1 MTAEVQSIDPRDGRV
16 VEVLG
21 RETSSAGVRSACAAA
36 AAAAPELSARGR
48 NWRAELLRSLS
59 GALESARQE
68 VVALA
73 DRETALGTARLDAEL
88 TRTCFQLE
96 LFADVVAEGS
106 YLEVVIDHAGDTA
119 MGPRPDLRRMLVPV
133 GPVAVFAASN
143 FPLAFSVPG
152 GDTSAALAAGCPVIV
167 KAHPSHPS
175 TSDLL
180 LDILK
185 VAAGRVDAPQGT
197 LAVVHGKEAGIG
209 LVTDPQVRAGSFTGS
224 LGGGRSLA
232 DLAAGRPEPIPF
244 YAEMAS
250 LNPVIVTAGAL
261 DAGSADIADSL
272 AGSILLGN
280 GQFCTKPGLVF
291 LPDGTGDRP
300 QPVID
305 RIVRAMGDTGEGTAL
320 NAQVAAGYSDGTQRL
335 ATLPGV
341 HTALLPGASSSG
353 CRIWP
358 AAFVMSAADFRLE
371 LTDEVFGPSTVF
383 VTYRD
388 AAQLLET
395 LELLPGSLTA
405 TVYTGGGSDTLPARL
420 IEKLVDKA
428 GRVVFDGVPTGVA
441 VAEAQ
446 HHGGPWPS
454 TNSVHTSVGATSIR
468 RFLRPIAF
476 QNAPSSVLPAE
487 LRDGPS
493 PVPRRVD
500 GRFYEPVTNREAPSA
515 GQI

>member
-185 VAAGRVDAPQGT
+185 VAAGTQLTR
-197 LAVVHGKEAGIG
+197 
-209 LVTDPQVRAGSFTGS
+209 RR
-224 LGGGRSLA
+224 GR
-232 DLAAGRPEPIPF
+232 
-244 YAEMAS
+244 
-250 LNPVIVTAGAL
+250 
-261 DAGSADIADSL
+261 
-272 AGSILLGN
+272 
-280 GQFCTKPGLVF
+280 
-291 LPDGTGDRP
+291 
-300 QPVID
+300 
-305 RIVRAMGDTGEGTAL
+305 
-320 NAQVAAGYSDGTQRL
+320 
-335 ATLPGV
+335 
-341 HTALLPGASSSG
+341 
-353 CRIWP
+353 
-358 AAFVMSAADFRLE
+358 
-371 LTDEVFGPSTVF
+371 
-383 VTYRD
+383 
-388 AAQLLET
+388 
-395 LELLPGSLTA
+395 
-405 TVYTGGGSDTLPARL
+405 
-420 IEKLVDKA
+420 
-428 GRVVFDGVPTGVA
+428 
-441 VAEAQ
+441 
-446 HHGGPWPS
+446 
-454 TNSVHTSVGATSIR
+454 
-468 RFLRPIAF
+468 
-476 QNAPSSVLPAE
+476 
-487 LRDGPS
+487 
-493 PVPRRVD
+493 
-500 GRFYEPVTNREAPSA
+500 
-515 GQI
+515 